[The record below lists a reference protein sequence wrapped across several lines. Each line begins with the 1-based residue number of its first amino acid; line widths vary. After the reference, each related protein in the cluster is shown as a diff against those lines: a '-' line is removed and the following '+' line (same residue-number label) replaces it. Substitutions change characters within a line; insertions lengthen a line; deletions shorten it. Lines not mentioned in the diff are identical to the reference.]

1 MNVQCGAPPYPRAL
15 FLKVWSMEQWY
26 EHHLAT
32 FWKCLL
38 SEPITDL
45 LNQKVWAVT
54 FPVVQWLRLHASN
67 AGGPDSIPGQGT
79 RSRTPQR
86 RSKIPSAATK
96 TWISQINKFFFK
108 KKETLGWGP
117 AICSRSL
124 QVMVRL
130 TSLRTTG
137 FGLC

>member
-1 MNVQCGAPPYPRAL
+1 MAGVNTMGIYFTQDVSVGEEAVFNTTIWKSMFLQCGAPAYPRAL
-15 FLKVWSMEQWY
+15 LLKVWSMDQWY
-26 EHHLAT
+26 EHHLGT

-67 AGGPDSIPGQGT
+67 AGGPDLIPGQGT
-79 RSRTPQR
+79 KSRTPQR

-96 TWISQINKFFFK
+96 T
-108 KKETLGWGP
+108 
-117 AICSRSL
+117 
-124 QVMVRL
+124 
-130 TSLRTTG
+130 
-137 FGLC
+137 